1 LPPEAGRFFM
11 HKKNN
16 IFLIG
21 LMGTGKTTVGRQL
34 SRKLKMPFYDSDRV
48 IERRTGADIPLI
60 FEKEGEAGFRK
71 REAAIIDEITQKDNI
86 ILATG
91 GGAVLS
97 AENRAHL
104 KNRGTVFY
112 LKSNLKTLVERT
124 SKDKNRPL
132 LHADEPAEVIL
143 QRLLEQRGP
152 LYEET
157 ADYIIETANSSI
169 QSIIQAIIKHLKS
182 LQK

>member
-1 LPPEAGRFFM
+1 M
-11 HKKNN
+11 QKQNN

-34 SRKLKMPFYDSDRV
+34 ARKLNMEFYDSDRV
-48 IERRTGADIPLI
+48 IEERTGADIPLI

-71 REAAIIDEITQKDNI
+71 REVAIIDELTQKQNI

-91 GGAVLS
+91 GGAVLDPV
-97 AENRAHL
+97 NRNHL
-104 KNRGTVFY
+104 SNRGTVFY
-112 LKSNLKTLVERT
+112 LKSSLKTLIERT

-132 LHADEPAEVIL
+132 LHAEEPAEVIL
-143 QRLLEQRGP
+143 RRLLEQRGP

-157 ADYIIETANSSI
+157 ADYVIETANNSI
-169 QSIIQAIIKHLKS
+169 HSVIQAIIKHLK
-182 LQK
+182 

>member
-1 LPPEAGRFFM
+1 MPIQ
-11 HKKNN
+11 KN

-34 SRKLKMPFYDSDRV
+34 SRKLKMTFFDSDRV
-48 IERRTGADIPLI
+48 IEERTGADIPLI

-71 REAAIIDEITQKDNI
+71 RETLVIDELTQKKNI

-91 GGAVLS
+91 GGAILDVT
-97 AENRAHL
+97 NRNHL
-104 KNRGTVFY
+104 INRGAVFY
-112 LKSNLKTLVERT
+112 LKSNLKTLLQRT
-124 SKDKNRPL
+124 GKDKNRPL

-143 QRLLEQRGP
+143 KRLLEQRGP

-157 ADYIIETANSSI
+157 ADYVIETANNSI
-169 QSIIQAIIKHLKS
+169 HDVIQAIIKS
-182 LQK
+182 L

>member
-1 LPPEAGRFFM
+1 M
-11 HKKNN
+11 HNQTN

-34 SRKLKMPFYDSDRV
+34 ARKLKMDFYDSDRV
-48 IERRTGADIPLI
+48 IEERTGVDIPLI

-71 REAAIIDEITQKDNI
+71 REIDIIDELTQKQGI

-91 GGAVLS
+91 GGAILH
-97 AENRAHL
+97 AENRNHL
-104 KNRGTVFY
+104 INRGTVFY
-112 LKSNLKTLVERT
+112 LKSNLKTLIERT

-132 LHADEPAEVIL
+132 LQTDEPVDTIL
-143 QRLLEQRGP
+143 KRLLDERGP

-157 ADYIIETANSSI
+157 ADHIIETANNSI
-169 QSIIQAIIKHLKS
+169 HNVIQAIIKS
-182 LQK
+182 LD

>member
-1 LPPEAGRFFM
+1 MQKPS
-11 HKKNN
+11 N

-34 SRKLKMPFYDSDRV
+34 ARKLKMDFYDSDRV
-48 IERRTGADIPLI
+48 IEERTGADIPLI

-71 REAAIIDEITQKDNI
+71 REAAVIDELTQKRNI

-91 GGAVLS
+91 GGAVLNP
-97 AENRAHL
+97 ENRNHL
-104 KNRGTVFY
+104 INRGTVFY
-112 LKSNLKTLVERT
+112 LKSSLETLIERT

-132 LHADEPAEVIL
+132 LQAEEPAEVIL
-143 QRLLEQRGP
+143 QRLLDQRGP

-157 ADYIIETANSSI
+157 ADYIIETANNSI
-169 QSIIQAIIKHLKS
+169 HSVIQAIIKHLK
-182 LQK
+182 

>member
-1 LPPEAGRFFM
+1 MQKPS
-11 HKKNN
+11 N

-34 SRKLKMPFYDSDRV
+34 ARKLKMEFYDSDRV
-48 IERRTGADIPLI
+48 IEERTGADIPLI

-71 REAAIIDEITQKDNI
+71 REAAVIDELTKKRNI

-91 GGAVLS
+91 GGAVLDPN
-97 AENRAHL
+97 NREHL
-104 KNRGTVFY
+104 SSRGTVFY
-112 LKSNLKTLVERT
+112 LKSSLKTLVERT

-132 LHADEPAEVIL
+132 LHAEEPAEAIL
-143 QRLLEQRGP
+143 KRLLEQRGP

-157 ADYIIETANSSI
+157 ADYVIETANNSI
-169 QSIIQAIIKHLKS
+169 HSVIQAIIKHLK
-182 LQK
+182 

>member
-1 LPPEAGRFFM
+1 MQKPR
-11 HKKNN
+11 N

-34 SRKLKMPFYDSDRV
+34 ARKLKMEFFDSDRV
-48 IERRTGADIPLI
+48 IEERTGADIPLI

-71 REAAIIDEITQKDNI
+71 REVAIIDELTQKQNI

-91 GGAVLS
+91 GGAVLDPL
-97 AENRAHL
+97 NRDHL
-104 KNRGTVFY
+104 SSRGTVFY
-112 LKSNLKTLVERT
+112 LKSSLKTLVERT

-143 QRLLEQRGP
+143 QRLLDQRGP

-157 ADYIIETANSSI
+157 ADYVIETANNSI
-169 QSIIQAIIKHLKS
+169 HNVIHAIIKHLK
-182 LQK
+182 K

>member
-1 LPPEAGRFFM
+1 MQKP
-11 HKKNN
+11 HN

-34 SRKLKMPFYDSDRV
+34 ARKLKMEFFDSDRV
-48 IERRTGADIPLI
+48 IEERTGADIPLI

-71 REAAIIDEITQKDNI
+71 REAAIIDELTQKQNI

-91 GGAVLS
+91 GGAVLDPL
-97 AENRAHL
+97 NREHL
-104 KNRGTVFY
+104 SSRGTVFY
-112 LKSNLKTLVERT
+112 LKSSLKTLVERT

-143 QRLLEQRGP
+143 QRLLDQRGP

-157 ADYIIETANSSI
+157 ADYIIETANNSI
-169 QSIIQAIIKHLKS
+169 HSVIHAIIKHLK
-182 LQK
+182 K

>member
-1 LPPEAGRFFM
+1 
-11 HKKNN
+11 
-16 IFLIG
+16 
-21 LMGTGKTTVGRQL
+21 MGTGKTTVGRQL

-48 IERRTGADIPLI
+48 IEEQTGADISLI
-60 FEKEGEAGFRK
+60 FEKEGESGFRK
-71 REAAIIDEITQKDNI
+71 READIIDKLTQKQNI

-91 GGAVLS
+91 GGAVLDK
-97 AENRAHL
+97 ENRNHL
-104 KNRGTVFY
+104 VNRGTVFY

-132 LHADEPAEVIL
+132 LHADEPVEKIL

-157 ADYIIETANSSI
+157 ADYIIETANNSI
-169 QSIIQAIIKHLKS
+169 HSVIQAIIASLK
-182 LQK
+182 

>member
-1 LPPEAGRFFM
+1 M
-11 HKKNN
+11 HNQKN

-34 SRKLKMPFYDSDRV
+34 ARKLKMDFYDSDRV
-48 IERRTGADIPLI
+48 IEERTGVDIPLI

-71 REAAIIDEITQKDNI
+71 REVDIIDELTQKQGI

-91 GGAVLS
+91 GGAILDT
-97 AENRAHL
+97 ENRNHL
-104 KNRGTVFY
+104 INRGTVFY
-112 LKSNLKTLVERT
+112 LKSNLKTLIERT

-132 LHADEPAEVIL
+132 LQTDEPVEAIL
-143 QRLLEQRGP
+143 KRLLEERGP

-157 ADYIIETANSSI
+157 ADYIIETANNSI
-169 QSIIQAIIKHLKS
+169 HNVIQAIIKS
-182 LQK
+182 LD

>member
-1 LPPEAGRFFM
+1 M
-11 HKKNN
+11 QKMNN

-34 SRKLKMPFYDSDRV
+34 ARKLKMDFYDSDRV
-48 IERRTGADIPLI
+48 IEERTGADIPLI

-71 REAAIIDEITQKDNI
+71 REAAIIDELTQMDNI

-91 GGAVLS
+91 GGAVLNP
-97 AENRAHL
+97 ENRNHL
-104 KNRGTVFY
+104 ISRGTVFY
-112 LKSNLKTLVERT
+112 LKSSLKTLIERT

-132 LHADEPAEVIL
+132 LQAEEPPEVIL
-143 QRLLEQRGP
+143 QCLLEQRGP

-157 ADYIIETANSSI
+157 ADYVIETANNSI
-169 QSIIQAIIKHLKS
+169 HSVIQAIIKHLK
-182 LQK
+182 

>member
-1 LPPEAGRFFM
+1 MQKPS
-11 HKKNN
+11 N

-34 SRKLKMPFYDSDRV
+34 ARKLKMDFFDSDRV
-48 IERRTGADIPLI
+48 IEERTGADIPLI
-60 FEKEGEAGFRK
+60 FEKEGETGFRK
-71 REAAIIDEITQKDNI
+71 RESAIIDELTQKQNI

-91 GGAVLS
+91 GGAVLDPL
-97 AENRAHL
+97 NRDHL
-104 KNRGTVFY
+104 SSRGTVFY
-112 LKSNLKTLVERT
+112 LKSSLKTLIERT

-143 QRLLEQRGP
+143 QRLLDQRGP

-157 ADYIIETANSSI
+157 ADYIIETANNSI
-169 QSIIQAIIKHLKS
+169 HSVIHAIIKHLK
-182 LQK
+182 

>member
-1 LPPEAGRFFM
+1 M
-11 HKKNN
+11 HKQNN

-34 SRKLKMPFYDSDRV
+34 SRKLKMDFYDSDRV
-48 IERRTGADIPLI
+48 IEERTGADIPLI

-71 REAAIIDEITQKDNI
+71 RETDVIDELTQKKNI

-91 GGAVLS
+91 GGAVLNS
-97 AENRAHL
+97 ENRNHL
-104 KNRGTVFY
+104 INRGTVFY
-112 LKSNLKTLVERT
+112 LKSNLKTLIERT

-132 LHADEPAEVIL
+132 LHADEPVENIL
-143 QRLLEQRGP
+143 KRLLEERGP

-157 ADYIIETANSSI
+157 ADYTIETANNSI
-169 QSIIQAIIKHLKS
+169 HSVIQAIIKSLK
-182 LQK
+182 

>member
-1 LPPEAGRFFM
+1 MLNQ
-11 HKKNN
+11 KN

-34 SRKLKMPFYDSDRV
+34 SRKLKMEFFDSDRV
-48 IERRTGADIPLI
+48 IEKRTGADIPLI

-71 REAAIIDEITQKDNI
+71 RETSIINELTQKKSI

-91 GGAVLS
+91 GGAVLDS
-97 AENRAHL
+97 ENRNHL
-104 KNRGTVFY
+104 VNRGTVFY
-112 LKSNLKTLVERT
+112 LKSNLKTLIQRT
-124 SKDKNRPL
+124 GKDKNRPL

-143 QRLLEQRGP
+143 KRLLEQRGP

-157 ADYIIETANSSI
+157 ADYVIETANNSI
-169 QSIIQAIIKHLKS
+169 HGVIQAIIKS
-182 LQK
+182 L

>member
-1 LPPEAGRFFM
+1 MLNQ
-11 HKKNN
+11 KN

-34 SRKLKMPFYDSDRV
+34 ARKLKMEFYDSDRV
-48 IERRTGADIPLI
+48 IEERTGVDIPLI

-71 REAAIIDEITQKDNI
+71 REVDIIDELTQKQGI

-91 GGAVLS
+91 GGAILDT
-97 AENRAHL
+97 ENRNHL
-104 KNRGTVFY
+104 INRGTVFY
-112 LKSNLKTLVERT
+112 LKSNLKTLIERT

-132 LHADEPAEVIL
+132 LQANEPVESILKHLLDE
-143 QRLLEQRGP
+143 RGP

-157 ADYIIETANSSI
+157 ADYIIETANNSI
-169 QSIIQAIIKHLKS
+169 HSVIQAIIKPLK
-182 LQK
+182 

>member
-1 LPPEAGRFFM
+1 M
-11 HKKNN
+11 QKMNN

-34 SRKLKMPFYDSDRV
+34 ARKLKMDFYDSDRV
-48 IERRTGADIPLI
+48 IEERTGADIPLI

-71 REAAIIDEITQKDNI
+71 REAAIIDELTQMDNI

-91 GGAVLS
+91 GGAVLNP
-97 AENRAHL
+97 ENRNHL
-104 KNRGTVFY
+104 ISRGTVFY
-112 LKSNLKTLVERT
+112 LKSSLKTLIERT

-132 LHADEPAEVIL
+132 LQAEEPAEVIL
-143 QRLLEQRGP
+143 QCLLEQRGP

-157 ADYIIETANSSI
+157 ADYVIETANNSI
-169 QSIIQAIIKHLKS
+169 HSVIQAIIKHLK
-182 LQK
+182 

>member
-1 LPPEAGRFFM
+1 M
-11 HKKNN
+11 SSQKN

-34 SRKLKMPFYDSDRV
+34 SRKLKMEFYDSDRV
-48 IERRTGADIPLI
+48 IEERTGADIPLI
-60 FEKEGEAGFRK
+60 FEKEGEDGFRK
-71 REAAIIDEITQKDNI
+71 REVAIIDELTQKQNI

-91 GGAVLS
+91 GGAILN
-97 AENRAHL
+97 ANNRNHL
-104 KNRGTVFY
+104 VNRGTVFY
-112 LKSNLKTLVERT
+112 LKSNLKTLIERT

-143 QRLLEQRGP
+143 RRLLEQRGP

-157 ADYIIETANSSI
+157 ADHVIETANNSI
-169 QSIIQAIIKHLKS
+169 HSVIQAIIKS
-182 LQK
+182 L

>member
-1 LPPEAGRFFM
+1 
-11 HKKNN
+11 
-16 IFLIG
+16 
-21 LMGTGKTTVGRQL
+21 MGTGKTTVGRQL
-34 SRKLKMPFYDSDRV
+34 SRKLKMEFYDSDRV
-48 IERRTGADIPLI
+48 IEERTGADIPLI

-71 REAAIIDEITQKDNI
+71 REAAIIDELTQKKNI

-91 GGAVLS
+91 GGAILN
-97 AENRAHL
+97 E
-104 KNRGTVFY
+104 KNRRHLVSRGMVFY

-143 QRLLEQRGP
+143 KRLLEQRGP

-157 ADYIIETANSSI
+157 ADHVIETANNSI
-169 QSIIQAIIKHLKS
+169 HGVIHAIITS
-182 LQK
+182 L